1 MTIIMKGI
9 DCKLAQRLDAN
20 SLIMIIQIMIMIMSL
35 SLTAELAL

>member
-1 MTIIMKGI
+1 MKGT

-20 SLIMIIQIMIMIMSL
+20 SLIMIIQIMIMSL